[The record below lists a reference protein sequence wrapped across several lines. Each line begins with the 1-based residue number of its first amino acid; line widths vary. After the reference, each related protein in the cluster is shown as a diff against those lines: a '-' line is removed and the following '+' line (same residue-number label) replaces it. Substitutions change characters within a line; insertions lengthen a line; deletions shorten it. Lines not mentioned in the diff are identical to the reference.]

1 MKIKIKKPVSLDIE
15 GVQRTFYPSDK
26 IIEIDNELAKERDY
40 EERYGKY
47 SDYIEIIE
55 GADEE
60 TTDEVKPTRKRTA
73 KKADKE

>member
-55 GADEE
+55 GVDEE
-60 TTDEVKPTRKRTA
+60 TTDKVKPTRKRTA

>member
-47 SDYIEIIE
+47 SDHIEIIE
-55 GADEE
+55 GVDEE
-60 TTDEVKPTRKRTA
+60 TTDEVKPTRKRAA

>member
-26 IIEIDNELAKERDY
+26 IIEIDNELAKKRDY

-47 SDYIEIIE
+47 SDHIEIIE
-55 GADEE
+55 GVDEE
-60 TTDEVKPTRKRTA
+60 TKDEVKPTRKRTA